1 MRPVQVLPNVDEPIE
16 LLAHDPHWAEL
27 FERDAREIRDA
38 LAERV
43 LGIEHFGST
52 AVAGLLAKPIID
64 VLVAPVEWP
73 LTQADEAILQSLGYE
88 LLGEAGV
95 PGHIYFRR
103 RNPHATNLAVV
114 QWGSVLWND
123 NLLLRD
129 YLRASPEA
137 RVEYA
142 ASKRAAFD
150 GGTRTLLAYSD
161 AKRSEVLALL
171 ESAKRWRREG

>member
-1 MRPVQVLPNVDEPIE
+1 MRPAQVLPNVDEPIE
-16 LLAHDPHWAEL
+16 LVAHDPRWTEL
-27 FERDAREIRDA
+27 FEHDAREIRDA

-52 AVAGLLAKPIID
+52 AVDGLLAKPIID
-64 VLVAPVEWP
+64 VLVAPVKWP
-73 LTQADEAILQSLGYE
+73 LTHRDEAALQSLGYE

-95 PGHIYFRR
+95 PGRIYFRR

-123 NLLLRD
+123 NLRLRD

-137 RVEYA
+137 RVQYA

-150 GGTRTLLAYSD
+150 SGARTLLAYSD
-161 AKRSEVLALL
+161 AKRREVSELL
-171 ESAKRWRREG
+171 ESAKRWRREV